1 MNKKYKCLV
10 LDHDD
15 TVVNSSASIHY
26 PSFVEY
32 LKIARPHLAD
42 KYTVEE
48 YFEKNFEPGI
58 LELFTEEIG
67 LSESELAEEEVFW
80 REYVKNH
87 IPNAYAGM
95 AEIIADFKA
104 AGGIVVVDSHSLTE
118 NIVRDYKANGLPMP
132 DYIYGWDIPKEMR
145 KPSPGTILDLMERFN
160 LQREDI
166 LVVDDLKPGYDMA
179 RAAGVHIAAAAW
191 AHNVRG
197 IADFMKA
204 NCEYFCKSVEELRKV
219 IFGD

>member
-1 MNKKYKCLV
+1 MIKKYKCLV

-42 KYTVEE
+42 KYTLEE
-48 YFEKNFEPGI
+48 YFEKNFNPGI

-67 LSESELAEEEVFW
+67 LSESELAEEEQFW

-87 IPNAYAGM
+87 IPKAYPGM

-104 AGGIVVVDSHSLTE
+104 GGGIVVVDSHSVSE
-118 NIVRDYKANGLPMP
+118 NIIRDYKANDLPMP

-145 KPSPGTILDLMERFN
+145 KPAPGTILDLMERFS
-160 LQREDI
+160 LKAEEI

-179 RAAGVHIAAAAW
+179 RAAGVDIAAAAW
-191 AHNVRG
+191 AHNVPE
-197 IADFMKA
+197 IASFMEK
-204 NCEYFCKSVEELRKV
+204 NCEYFCRTPEDLRK
-219 IFGD
+219 ILF

>member
-1 MNKKYKCLV
+1 MIKKYKCLV

-15 TVVNSSASIHY
+15 TVVDSSASIHY

-42 KYTVEE
+42 KYTLEE
-48 YFEKNFEPGI
+48 YFEKNFQPGI

-67 LSESELAEEEVFW
+67 LSSEELKEEENFW

-87 IPNAYAGM
+87 IPNAYPGM

-104 AGGIVVVDSHSLTE
+104 GGGIIAVDSHSLTD
-118 NIVRDYKANGLPMP
+118 NIIRDYKANDLPEP
-132 DYIYGWDIPKEMR
+132 DIIYGWDIPKEMR
-145 KPSPGTILDLMERFN
+145 KPAPGTLFDLMKKYDLKPE
-160 LQREDI
+160 EI

-179 RAAGVHIAAAAW
+179 KAAGVDIAAVGW
-191 AHNVRG
+191 SHNVPE
-197 IADFMKA
+197 IVSFMKQ
-204 NCEYFCKSVEELRKV
+204 NCEYFCSSVDELRK
-219 IFGD
+219 ILF

>member
-1 MNKKYKCLV
+1 MKKQYKCLV

-15 TVVNSSASIHY
+15 TVVDSSASIHY

-42 KYTVEE
+42 KYTLEE

-58 LELFTEEIG
+58 LELFTDEIG
-67 LSESELAEEEVFW
+67 LSDKELEDEELFW

-87 IPNAYAGM
+87 IPNAYPGM
-95 AEIIADFKA
+95 REIIADFKA
-104 AGGIVVVDSHSLTE
+104 GGGIVVVDSHSLTD
-118 NIVRDYKANGLPMP
+118 NIIRDYKANGLTEP

-145 KPSPGTILDLMERFN
+145 KPSPGTILDLMERYD
-160 LQREDI
+160 LRPEEI

-179 RAAGVHIAAAAW
+179 RSAGVDIAAAGW
-191 AHNVRG
+191 AHNVKG
-197 IADFMKA
+197 IADFMRA
-204 NCEYFCKSVEELRKV
+204 NCEYFCESVDDLRE
-219 IFGD
+219 ILF

>member
-1 MNKKYKCLV
+1 MIKKYKCLV

-15 TVVNSSASIHY
+15 TVVDSSASIHY

-42 KYTVEE
+42 KYTLEE

-67 LSESELAEEEVFW
+67 LSDEELKDEEAFW

-87 IPNAYAGM
+87 IPNAYEGIK
-95 AEIIADFKA
+95 EIIADFKA
-104 AGGIVVVDSHSLTE
+104 MGGIVAVDSHSLTD
-118 NIVRDYKANGLPMP
+118 NIIRDYKANGLPEP
-132 DYIYGWDIPKEMR
+132 DIIYGWDIPKEMR
-145 KPSPGTILDLMERFN
+145 KPAPGTLLDLMDKYN
-160 LQREDI
+160 LSPDEI

-179 RAAGVHIAAAAW
+179 RAAGVDIAAAAW
-191 AHNVRG
+191 AHNVKG
-197 IADFMKA
+197 IADFMEE
-204 NCEYFCKSVEELRKV
+204 NCEYFCRTPEELRK
-219 IFGD
+219 ILFN

>member
-15 TVVNSSASIHY
+15 TVVDSSASIHY

-42 KYTVEE
+42 KYTLEE
-48 YFEKNFEPGI
+48 YFEKNFHPGI

-67 LSESELAEEEVFW
+67 LNEQELAEEEAFW

-87 IPNAYAGM
+87 IPNAYPGI

-104 AGGIVVVDSHSLTE
+104 GGGIVAVDSHSLTD
-118 NIVRDYKANGLPMP
+118 NIIRDYKANGLPDP
-132 DYIYGWDIPKEMR
+132 DVIYGWDIPKEMR
-145 KPSPGTILDLMERFN
+145 KPAPGTLFDLMEKFS
-160 LQREDI
+160 LSKDEI

-179 RAAGVHIAAAAW
+179 KAAGVDIAAAAW
-191 AHNVRG
+191 AHNVPE
-197 IADFMKA
+197 IASFMRE
-204 NCEYFCKSVEELRKV
+204 NCEYFCVTPEDLRK
-219 IFGD
+219 ILFD

>member
-1 MNKKYKCLV
+1 MIKKYKCLV

-15 TVVNSSASIHY
+15 TVVDSSASIHY

-42 KYTVEE
+42 KYTLEE

-67 LSESELAEEEVFW
+67 LSDEELKDEEAFW

-87 IPNAYAGM
+87 IPNAYEGIK
-95 AEIIADFKA
+95 EIIADFKA
-104 AGGIVVVDSHSLTE
+104 MGGIVAVDSHSLTD
-118 NIVRDYKANGLPMP
+118 NIIRDYKANGLPEP
-132 DYIYGWDIPKEMR
+132 DIIYGWDIPKEMR
-145 KPSPGTILDLMERFN
+145 KPAPGTLLDLMDKYN
-160 LQREDI
+160 LSPDEI

-179 RAAGVHIAAAAW
+179 RAAGVDIAAAAW
-191 AHNVRG
+191 AHNVKG
-197 IADFMKA
+197 IADFMEE
-204 NCEYFCKSVEELRKV
+204 NCEYFCRTPEKLRK
-219 IFGD
+219 ILFN

>member
-1 MNKKYKCLV
+1 MAIKYKCLV

-15 TVVNSSASIHY
+15 TVVDSSASIHY

-42 KYTVEE
+42 KYTLEE

-58 LELFTEEIG
+58 LELFTDEIG
-67 LSESELAEEEVFW
+67 LSEEELKEEELFW

-87 IPNAYAGM
+87 IPHVYPGM

-104 AGGIVVVDSHSLTE
+104 EGGIIAVDSHSVTE
-118 NIVRDYKANGLPMP
+118 NIVRDYKAGGLTDP
-132 DYIYGWDIPKEMR
+132 DIIYGWDIPGEMR
-145 KPSPGTILDLMERFN
+145 KPAPGTLFDLMKRFG
-160 LQREDI
+160 LKAEEI

-179 RAAGVHIAAAAW
+179 KAAGVDIAAAAW

-197 IADFMKA
+197 IREFMSK
-204 NCEYFCKSVEELRKV
+204 NCEYFCETVEDIRKI
-219 IFGD
+219 IFE